1 MYFAPLLQQAGTVG
15 VGWKVGMQED
25 SALQKGYKVLSM
37 ADVHTTALSILGIWI
52 TGPGLMLALNAVLPG
67 RTERAYRRLSRAPW
81 KSFFIGLGITIVVTV
96 FALVMANIG
105 AGIASGVSVLLVL
118 FGLALWAVG
127 AAGMTRLAADWM
139 ETKTGSGSR
148 LRNLVFSALA
158 LALSGFV
165 PLIGWFLFTPLVGI
179 IQIGAGASSLFG
191 RDRNRN
197 TDAAGKEKGSPES
210 SSTSVHS
217 EFVPAADQNSS

>member
-1 MYFAPLLQQAGTVG
+1 
-15 VGWKVGMQED
+15 
-25 SALQKGYKVLSM
+25 M
-37 ADVHTTALSILGIWI
+37 ADVYTVALSILGIWI
-52 TGPGLMLALNAVLPG
+52 TGPGLMLALNAVLPV
-67 RTERAYRRLSRAPW
+67 RTERAYRHLSSAPW
-81 KSFFIGLGITIVVTV
+81 RSFFTGLGITIVVTV
-96 FALVMANIG
+96 FALVMANIR

-118 FGLALWAVG
+118 FGLGLWAVG
-127 AAGMTRLAADWM
+127 AAGMTRLAAEWM

-148 LRNLVFSALA
+148 LRNLVFGALA
-158 LALSGFV
+158 LELSGFV

-197 TDAAGKEKGSPES
+197 TDAVGKEKGSPES
-210 SSTSVHS
+210 SSTSTHT